1 MKYKLIID
9 KTADAE
15 IIAFVHAK
23 RLGSN
28 ASKPFFVSLH
38 PGAVIAG
45 FFTDYGAFHP
55 SVKCV
60 FFAIYRRLFALKQSG
75 PLW

>member
-9 KTADAE
+9 KSTDAK
-15 IIAFVHAK
+15 IMAFAHTK
-23 RLGSN
+23 WLGSV

-45 FFTDYGAFHP
+45 FFTDYGAFRQ